1 MSNLQYQLDLLKAM
15 NSKISESEHMY
26 KLIVEQA
33 SLSFIY
39 YSFEKDTYFSM
50 GAFNKVFGFQVVNN
64 NDLDR
69 FFSFFDSSKESRI
82 REIFFSERFSTN
94 EESID
99 VLDSYGKRWFRI
111 VCSKIYDEN
120 DTITDKVIKI
130 IDITKDMSKNDELLY
145 MAYYDSLTG
154 IYNRNY
160 FITLLDNFIS
170 RAKDN
175 GEKVALLTI
184 DIDSFKKVND
194 GLGMIIGDE
203 FLQQFGSYLKTIADE
218 RVLVTHLSND
228 IFGIGIYNPYG
239 DYSVDVFIE
248 KIRKRLLEPFVMS
261 MGMEVTVSVS
271 FTIAEFPD
279 AADSALDLINCG
291 DIAMYK
297 AKTLGNNQTVYFDA
311 KMLEDFMNNVSLENK
326 LSDAVI
332 NHKFEVYFQPQYHA
346 DTQKIRGLEALVR
359 WKDDDKGF
367 IPPSVFIPIA
377 EKNGSIIPIGN
388 YVLDRSIRQF
398 SEWKKKFKHDFT
410 MSINISAVQYKRED
424 FVDNVINTIHKYDV
438 DPKFIELE
446 ITESIL
452 IDDFELVTAKIEKL
466 REFGIKI
473 SLDDFGTGYS
483 SLSYL
488 MRMPIDTLKIDKSF
502 VDSVMVDNSTR
513 IILDSI
519 LSMSHNMG
527 FESVAEGVEDEN
539 QYNYLNA
546 KGCNVIQGFYM
557 GKPVPADDIT
567 KILEACPE

>member
-160 FITLLDNFIS
+160 FITLLDNYIS

-567 KILEACPE
+567 KILEECPE

>member
-567 KILEACPE
+567 KILEECPE

>member
-50 GAFNKVFGFQVVNN
+50 GSFNKVFGFQVMNN

-160 FITLLDNFIS
+160 FITLLDSFIS

-438 DPKFIELE
+438 EPKFIELE

>member
-50 GAFNKVFGFQVVNN
+50 GSFNKVFGFQVVNN

-82 REIFFSERFSTN
+82 REIFFSERFSKN

-160 FITLLDNFIS
+160 FITLLDSFIS

-184 DIDSFKKVND
+184 DIDNFKKVND

-332 NHKFEVYFQPQYHA
+332 NHKFEVYFQPQFHA

-398 SEWKKKFKHDFT
+398 SEWRKKFKHDFT

-567 KILEACPE
+567 KILEECPE

>member
-50 GAFNKVFGFQVVNN
+50 GSFNKVFGFQVVNN

-69 FFSFFDSSKESRI
+69 FFAFFDSSKESRI

-567 KILEACPE
+567 KIFEECPE

>member
-50 GAFNKVFGFQVVNN
+50 GSFNKVFGFQVMNN